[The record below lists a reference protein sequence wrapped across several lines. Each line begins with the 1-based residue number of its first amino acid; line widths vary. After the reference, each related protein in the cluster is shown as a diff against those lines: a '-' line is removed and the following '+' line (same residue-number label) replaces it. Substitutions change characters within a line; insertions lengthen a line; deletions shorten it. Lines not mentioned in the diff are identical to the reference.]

1 MLYSHLVTLI
11 QSTFFDVSVEYAM
24 CHNLSHSQICKA
36 KAYAC
41 RLTKTLR
48 DHFEADKV
56 ALVMNGEAMNG
67 EQHKRILYAVVK
79 ENEVK

>member
-1 MLYSHLVTLI
+1 
-11 QSTFFDVSVEYAM
+11 M

-36 KAYAC
+36 KAYTC

-56 ALVMNGEAMNG
+56 ALVMNGEVMNG

>member
-1 MLYSHLVTLI
+1 
-11 QSTFFDVSVEYAM
+11 M

-36 KAYAC
+36 KAYTC

-67 EQHKRILYAVVK
+67 E
-79 ENEVK
+79 